1 MFQRMLIAT
10 LFLGIFSIVWADD
23 KDDAAKKELEKFQ
36 GEWKLVSGDI
46 VMKFEGSKYIFE
58 AGDNSE
64 KGNFKIDAGKK
75 HIDLEITEGN
85 DKGKSQPGHYEF
97 KDGTL
102 RIGLAMPGEKER
114 PAKLE
119 DGEVQFEF
127 QKVKK

>member
-1 MFQRMLIAT
+1 MLQRVLIAMLI
-10 LFLGIFSIVWADD
+10 LGLLTMVRADD
-23 KDDAAKKELEKFQ
+23 KDDAVKKENDKFQ
-36 GEWKLVSGDI
+36 GEWKLVNGDI
-46 VMKFEGSKYIFE
+46 VMKFEGSKYVFE

-64 KGNFKIDAGKK
+64 KGNFKIDASKK

-85 DKGKSQPGHYEF
+85 DKGKNQPGHYEF
-97 KDGTL
+97 KEGTL